1 MCATG
6 CWLNLVD
13 ADDLG
18 GRSEPQQGTHKS
30 EGSKSLLAKI
40 FAKPNSGSADA
51 ARDVAAAPA
60 SAGGQRKTGSPLA
73 KSPAKRAATPSP
85 RKRGLSDSEG
95 SCVTVRG
102 EGVSNFDRTFS
113 KLDQTFIKL
122 HQTSLK
128 PSQTVGV
135 KSSLRSNFYVYK
147 QVEATVPL
155 LGLLAVAFR
164 SACCQW

>member
-13 ADDLG
+13 ADDSG
-18 GRSEPQQGTHKS
+18 GRSEPRQGTQKS
-30 EGSKSLLAKI
+30 EGSKSLLAKV

-60 SAGGQRKTGSPLA
+60 SAGGQRETGLPQA
-73 KSPAKRAATPSP
+73 KSPGKGAATPSP
-85 RKRGLSDSEG
+85 LKRGRSDSEG

-135 KSSLRSNFYVYK
+135 KSSPRSNSYQTFMYISRWRREY
-147 QVEATVPL
+147 P
-155 LGLLAVAFR
+155 F
-164 SACCQW
+164 

>member
-102 EGVSNFDRTFS
+102 EGYQTLMKPLANF
-113 KLDQTFIKL
+113 DQTFFNI

-135 KSSLRSNFYVYK
+135 KSSLRSN
-147 QVEATVPL
+147 
-155 LGLLAVAFR
+155 
-164 SACCQW
+164 SCQTFMYISRWKRRYPF